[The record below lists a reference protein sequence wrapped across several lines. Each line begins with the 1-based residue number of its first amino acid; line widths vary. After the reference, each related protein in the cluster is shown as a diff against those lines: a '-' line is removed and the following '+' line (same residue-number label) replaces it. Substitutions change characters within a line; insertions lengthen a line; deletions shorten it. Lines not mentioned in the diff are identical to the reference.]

1 MSNVIGSTV
10 ITSRLRLQAVLD
22 RNTPDRLC
30 VDFGAGGQT
39 GMGVCAVHRL
49 RQAVLGE
56 NDHRVKVTEPYQM
69 LGQIDEPLRAALGLD
84 VVGVHPRCTMFGFEN
99 SDWKPFRVPADGT
112 EVLVPGRFN
121 YSHDPNGDLLMYPE
135 GDMRVGP
142 CARMPGNGYFWDA
155 LNRQGT
161 IEDETL
167 DYVDNCEEFGLL
179 SEAEISHFKK
189 QVDWYYDN
197 TDAGIYVTIPGV
209 AFGDI
214 ALVPAPWLKAPRGI
228 RDVEEWYVSTAMRR
242 DYIYKVFECQCQ
254 IGLKNIELLAEAL
267 GDKVQVVFVSG
278 TDFGTQRGPFIS
290 PQAYR
295 DLYKPFQKAINDQI
309 HKLTRWKIFMHSCG
323 SIYRLLPDIVEAGFD
338 ILNPVQCSAAEMD
351 PRRLKDEYGDRLI
364 FWGGGVDTQQTLPFG
379 TPDEVYREVCRR
391 IEIFSKNGGYV
402 FNSIHN
408 VQSNVPTEN
417 LLAMF
422 RAIDDAR
429 N

>member
-1 MSNVIGSTV
+1 MIGSTI
-10 ITSRLRLQAVLD
+10 ITSRQRLQAVLD
-22 RNTPDRLC
+22 RKTPDRLC

-49 RQAVLGE
+49 RQALLGE
-56 NDHRVKVTEPYQM
+56 NDYRVKVTEPYQM
-69 LGQIDEPLRAALGLD
+69 LGEIDEPLRAALGLD

-99 SDWKPFRVPADGT
+99 SSWKPFRVPADGT
-112 EVLVPGRFN
+112 EVLVPERFN
-121 YSHDPNGDLLMYPE
+121 YSRDANDNLLMYPE
-135 GDMRVGP
+135 GDTRVAP
-142 CARMPGNGYFWDA
+142 CAKMPKDSYFWDA
-155 LNRQGT
+155 VKRQEP
-161 IEDETL
+161 IDEDRL
-167 DYVDNCEEFGLL
+167 DYRDNCEEFGLL
-179 SEAEISHFKK
+179 NAVDIAHYRK
-189 QVDWYYDN
+189 QVDWYYHH
-197 TDAGIYVTIPGV
+197 TDAGIYLTIPGV

-228 RDVEEWYVSTAMRR
+228 RDVEEWYVSTVMRR
-242 DYIYKVFECQCQ
+242 DYIYKVFEYQCQ

-295 DLYKPFQKAINDQI
+295 DLFKPFQKAINDHI
-309 HKLTRWKIFMHSCG
+309 HKLTNWKIFIHSCG
-323 SIYRLLPDIVEAGFD
+323 SIYDLLPDMVEAGFD

-351 PRRLKDEYGDRLI
+351 PQRLKDEYGDRLI
-364 FWGGGVDTQQTLPFG
+364 FWGGGVDTQKTLPFG
-379 TPDEVYREVCRR
+379 TPDEVYHEVRER
-391 IEIFSKNGGYV
+391 IEIFSKNGGFV

-422 RAIDDAR
+422 QAINDSRA
-429 N
+429 